1 MKSIEVVAAIIID
14 NDKILCTQRGQNKYE
29 YLSKKYEFPG
39 GKIENGESKVE
50 ALKREIFEELKMEII
65 PIKEF
70 IKVTHEYSDFNLIM
84 YSYICTCKDPSL
96 ELSEHIDFKW
106 LHKYEL
112 RTLDWAAADIPIVES
127 LLIC

>member
-39 GKIENGESKVE
+39 GKIEKGESKVE

-65 PIKEF
+65 QIKEF
-70 IKVTHEYSDFNLIM
+70 IKVTHEYSDFNLTM
-84 YSYICTCKDPSL
+84 YSYICTCEDPSI

-106 LHKYEL
+106 LDKSEL
-112 RTLDWAAADIPIVES
+112 KKLDWAAADIPIVES
-127 LLIC
+127 LLIL